1 METLLEIDGLRVQ
14 FPGSPGPVRAVDG
27 LTLSI
32 RRGETYAL
40 VGESG
45 CGKSA
50 TALAIIRLVEPGRI
64 VGGRIRFEG
73 RELLDLPEREMRHV
87 RGARIGFVFQEVS
100 AALNPVL
107 RIGDQVAEAVRAHRS
122 VTRADARAEAVRL
135 LGLVALPDPASQA
148 RAYAHEL
155 SGGMKQ
161 RAMLAIA
168 LACSPALLIADEPTT
183 ALDVT
188 IQAQILDLLRR
199 LRRELGLTVL
209 LITHD
214 LGVVAENA
222 DRVGIMYAGRL
233 VEEAPVEDL
242 FREPLHPYAR
252 GLMRSLPA
260 AAAEEARERGDRRLR
275 VLAGTVPD
283 PQHPPPGC
291 RFHPR
296 CPDRFEP
303 CDRQE
308 PADTPMG
315 PGRRVACFLHAR
327 PVGPGPA

>member
-1 METLLEIDGLRVQ
+1 METLLEIDGLRVHY
-14 FPGSPGPVRAVDG
+14 PGVRGPVRAVDG
-27 LTLSI
+27 LTLAL

-50 TALAIIRLVEPGRI
+50 AALAIIRLVEPGKI
-64 VGGRIRFEG
+64 VGGRIRLEG
-73 RELLDLPEREMRHV
+73 QELLDLPERDMRHI

-107 RIGDQVAEAVRAHRS
+107 RIGAQVAEAVRAHRRVS
-122 VTRADARAEAVRL
+122 RAEARAEAVRL

-148 RAYAHEL
+148 RAYPHEL

-233 VEEAPVEDL
+233 VEQAPVADL
-242 FREPLHPYAR
+242 FRAPLHPYTQ
-252 GLMRSLPA
+252 GLLHSLPGATA
-260 AAAEEARERGDRRLR
+260 AGRRLN
-275 VLAGTVPD
+275 VLRGTVPD
-283 PQHPPPGC
+283 PESPPPGC

-296 CPDRFEP
+296 CPDRFDP
-303 CDRQE
+303 CDRDE
-308 PADTPMG
+308 PADTAIG
-315 PGRRVACFLHAR
+315 PARRVSCFLHSREA
-327 PVGPGPA
+327 VGGPT